1 MKKLFCII
9 ILAGLFSQNNIFS
22 QNITLNK
29 NNIDEVINAMT
40 LEEKVRMV
48 IGCGMSGPDAKF
60 PGTAGRSYEIPRL
73 GIPSVYFADGPHKLA
88 MSVRREFD
96 SNFYYTTEFP
106 SGSTVAATFNPDAAY
121 EVGKAIGTE
130 VKDYGMDVLLAPG
143 VNLMRN
149 VLCGRNHEYY
159 SEDPLIVGKIAAAY
173 INGVQSQGIGTSIKH
188 FAANNQETNRYSNDP
203 QMDQRTLREL
213 YLKGFEIAIKES
225 SPWTIMTAYNK
236 INGKHTSENI
246 DLTTTILRDE
256 WGYNGLVISDWNA
269 GSDAIASMIA
279 GNDMLQPGQERQY
292 NAIYEAVKNG
302 QLEEKI
308 LDRNV
313 KRVLELVVKS
323 NTFNNKSYPN
333 ETDLKAHAA
342 ISRKVGT
349 EGIVLLTNNG
359 VLPFSE
365 KVNQVA
371 LYGSTS
377 YDMVP
382 AGQGFGSLA
391 FGRYTVSLVE
401 GLRNANYEV
410 DKNLIRKYQT
420 HLASEEKRLFP
431 NGRPPFSLAPPPR
444 ADEFIPTAEELAEQV
459 KSNDVAIFT
468 IGRASSEPVDRHVR
482 EFYLTENELALL
494 KAVSDA
500 YHSAGKKV
508 IVVLNI
514 CSPVETASWK
524 SLADAII
531 CAFQPGQEVGH
542 CVTDILIGKVNPSG
556 KLPVTF
562 AINYGDAASDKNF
575 PFDYEFKMPSF
586 FMGSGLSIQGENEE
600 PQEVKPVRNVDFTV
614 YEEGIYV
621 GYRYFDTFNK
631 NVSFPFGH
639 GLSYTTFNYNV
650 INSSVNDDICSVEVT
665 VTNTGNVS
673 GKEVVQV
680 YITAPEGGLKK
691 PSKELKAFGKTRE
704 LNPGESETLTLT
716 WKTMDM
722 SSFNDKTSSWELA
735 KGKYLWHIA
744 TSAAD
749 VKSTVEHKI
758 NSSKKI
764 KVNDVMKPA
773 QKIAT
778 IR

>member
-1 MKKLFCII
+1 
-9 ILAGLFSQNNIFS
+9 
-22 QNITLNK
+22 
-29 NNIDEVINAMT
+29 
-40 LEEKVRMV
+40 
-48 IGCGMSGPDAKF
+48 
-60 PGTAGRSYEIPRL
+60 
-73 GIPSVYFADGPHKLA
+73 
-88 MSVRREFD
+88 
-96 SNFYYTTEFP
+96 
-106 SGSTVAATFNPDAAY
+106 
-121 EVGKAIGTE
+121 
-130 VKDYGMDVLLAPG
+130 
-143 VNLMRN
+143 
-149 VLCGRNHEYY
+149 
-159 SEDPLIVGKIAAAY
+159 
-173 INGVQSQGIGTSIKH
+173 
-188 FAANNQETNRYSNDP
+188 
-203 QMDQRTLREL
+203 
-213 YLKGFEIAIKES
+213 
-225 SPWTIMTAYNK
+225 
-236 INGKHTSENI
+236 
-246 DLTTTILRDE
+246 
-256 WGYNGLVISDWNA
+256 
-269 GSDAIASMIA
+269 MIA

-600 PQEVKPVRNVDFTV
+600 PQEVKPVRNIDYTV

-639 GLSYTTFNYNV
+639 GLC
-650 INSSVNDDICSVEVT
+650 DC
-665 VTNTGNVS
+665 G
-673 GKEVVQV
+673 
-680 YITAPEGGLKK
+680 
-691 PSKELKAFGKTRE
+691 
-704 LNPGESETLTLT
+704 
-716 WKTMDM
+716 
-722 SSFNDKTSSWELA
+722 
-735 KGKYLWHIA
+735 
-744 TSAAD
+744 
-749 VKSTVEHKI
+749 
-758 NSSKKI
+758 
-764 KVNDVMKPA
+764 
-773 QKIAT
+773 
-778 IR
+778 

>member
-1 MKKLFCII
+1 
-9 ILAGLFSQNNIFS
+9 
-22 QNITLNK
+22 
-29 NNIDEVINAMT
+29 
-40 LEEKVRMV
+40 
-48 IGCGMSGPDAKF
+48 
-60 PGTAGRSYEIPRL
+60 
-73 GIPSVYFADGPHKLA
+73 
-88 MSVRREFD
+88 
-96 SNFYYTTEFP
+96 
-106 SGSTVAATFNPDAAY
+106 
-121 EVGKAIGTE
+121 
-130 VKDYGMDVLLAPG
+130 
-143 VNLMRN
+143 MRN

-500 YHSAGKKV
+500 YHSAGKK
-508 IVVLNI
+508 L
-514 CSPVETASWK
+514 
-524 SLADAII
+524 L
-531 CAFQPGQEVGH
+531 
-542 CVTDILIGKVNPSG
+542 
-556 KLPVTF
+556 
-562 AINYGDAASDKNF
+562 
-575 PFDYEFKMPSF
+575 
-586 FMGSGLSIQGENEE
+586 
-600 PQEVKPVRNVDFTV
+600 
-614 YEEGIYV
+614 
-621 GYRYFDTFNK
+621 
-631 NVSFPFGH
+631 
-639 GLSYTTFNYNV
+639 
-650 INSSVNDDICSVEVT
+650 
-665 VTNTGNVS
+665 
-673 GKEVVQV
+673 
-680 YITAPEGGLKK
+680 
-691 PSKELKAFGKTRE
+691 
-704 LNPGESETLTLT
+704 
-716 WKTMDM
+716 
-722 SSFNDKTSSWELA
+722 
-735 KGKYLWHIA
+735 
-744 TSAAD
+744 
-749 VKSTVEHKI
+749 
-758 NSSKKI
+758 
-764 KVNDVMKPA
+764 
-773 QKIAT
+773 
-778 IR
+778 

>member
-106 SGSTVAATFNPDAAY
+106 SGSTVAATFNPNAAY

-203 QMDQRTLREL
+203 KMDQRTLREL

-600 PQEVKPVRNVDFTV
+600 PQEVKPVRNIDYTV

-680 YITAPEGGLKK
+680 YITAWRKQNDISFL
-691 PSKELKAFGKTRE
+691 SKFV
-704 LNPGESETLTLT
+704 SQIY
-716 WKTMDM
+716 
-722 SSFNDKTSSWELA
+722 SFF
-735 KGKYLWHIA
+735 H
-744 TSAAD
+744 
-749 VKSTVEHKI
+749 
-758 NSSKKI
+758 
-764 KVNDVMKPA
+764 
-773 QKIAT
+773 
-778 IR
+778 

>member
-106 SGSTVAATFNPDAAY
+106 SGSTVAATFNPNAAY

-600 PQEVKPVRNVDFTV
+600 PQEVKPVRNIDYTV

-680 YITAPEGGLKK
+680 YITAPEGGLKNLVR
-691 PSKELKAFGKTRE
+691 S
-704 LNPGESETLTLT
+704 
-716 WKTMDM
+716 
-722 SSFNDKTSSWELA
+722 
-735 KGKYLWHIA
+735 
-744 TSAAD
+744 
-749 VKSTVEHKI
+749 
-758 NSSKKI
+758 
-764 KVNDVMKPA
+764 
-773 QKIAT
+773 
-778 IR
+778 

>member
-106 SGSTVAATFNPDAAY
+106 SGSTVAATFNPNAAY

-600 PQEVKPVRNVDFTV
+600 PQEVKPVRNIDYTV

-722 SSFNDKTSSWELA
+722 SSFNDKSSSWELA

-744 TSAAD
+744 TSTAD